1 MSPRKKK
8 LGAIDLTS
16 LTKWKIAELLESV
29 ERPSIDSKK
38 TKQMKKNSGKQVTCE
53 RKLIMGSHE
62 IYLHSHNAEDTEDA
76 FNENLTEEY

>member
-1 MSPRKKK
+1 MIEGSSRNVSKKKK

-38 TKQMKKNSGKQVTCE
+38 TKQMKKIQEN
-53 RKLIMGSHE
+53 KLHVKG
-62 IYLHSHNAEDTEDA
+62 N
-76 FNENLTEEY
+76 